1 MSSHQETVQVL
12 HIWELALPLPAV
24 LIITVSFYMVVLG
37 IGLWIRFCLKDRCSS
52 ECGDCCPNISIC
64 EQCFRLAE
72 MCDCR
77 LPTMRSCLTNSCPS
91 PTCVK
96 WDCACT
102 CQPPECESCNCLCF
116 EIRIK

>member
-1 MSSHQETVQVL
+1 MSTHTETTTVL
-12 HIWELALPLPAV
+12 HIWELAVPLPAV
-24 LIITVSFYMVVLG
+24 LMITVTFYMMLMGV
-37 IGLWIRFCLKDRCSS
+37 GLWIRFCLKDRCSA
-52 ECGDCCPNISIC
+52 ECGDCGPDISIS

-72 MCDCR
+72 TCDCR
-77 LPTMRSCLTNSCPS
+77 PPTVRSCLNHSCPS
-91 PTCVK
+91 PTCLM

>member
-1 MSSHQETVQVL
+1 MPVL
-12 HIWELALPLPAV
+12 NIWELSIPLPAV
-24 LIITVSFYMVVLG
+24 LMITLGVYMVVLC

-52 ECGDCCPNISIC
+52 DCGDCCPNISLC
-64 EQCFRLAE
+64 DHCFRLAE
-72 MCDCR
+72 VCNCR
-77 LPTMRSCLTNSCPS
+77 LPTMRSCLTDSCPA
-91 PTCVK
+91 PTCAK

>member
-24 LIITVSFYMVVLG
+24 LIIT
-37 IGLWIRFCLKDRCSS
+37 DRCSS